1 MQRLVSPGWSEM
13 PTRTIKGGIAPVPEQ
28 DRKELW
34 VLNGSPRGFIEMV
47 GLARSC
53 VSYTRCHNQEEK
65 CHSTTVNGI
74 IIEPSCLKPPPR
86 PPFSMFEGFAGTPCT
101 DTASNST
108 LKIWGRGVAGFVE
121 LAVNQELYDILSRNM
136 E

>member
-1 MQRLVSPGWSEM
+1 MQCLVSPGWSEM

-28 DRKELW
+28 DRKDLW

-65 CHSTTVNGI
+65 CHSTTVDGI
-74 IIEPSCLKPPPR
+74 IIEPS
-86 PPFSMFEGFAGTPCT
+86 
-101 DTASNST
+101 
-108 LKIWGRGVAGFVE
+108 
-121 LAVNQELYDILSRNM
+121 
-136 E
+136 

>member
-1 MQRLVSPGWSEM
+1 MYTCGLAEGCLYTCGLAVHGERYMQCLVSPGWSEM

-28 DRKELW
+28 DRKDLR

-65 CHSTTVNGI
+65 CHSTTVDGI
-74 IIEPSCLKPPPR
+74 IIEPS
-86 PPFSMFEGFAGTPCT
+86 
-101 DTASNST
+101 
-108 LKIWGRGVAGFVE
+108 
-121 LAVNQELYDILSRNM
+121 
-136 E
+136 